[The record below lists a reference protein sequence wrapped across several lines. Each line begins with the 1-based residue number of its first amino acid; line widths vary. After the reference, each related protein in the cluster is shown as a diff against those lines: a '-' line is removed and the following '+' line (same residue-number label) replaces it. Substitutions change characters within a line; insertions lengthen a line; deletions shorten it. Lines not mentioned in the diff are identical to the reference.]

1 MTQRT
6 MFTHLQRMNLR
17 RIQVL
22 VKHLR
27 MSSSSS
33 SEPDVLLE
41 TINGKGVITLNRPKA
56 LNSLDLSMIRKIYPQ
71 LKEWDADSSTSLVII
86 KGAGEKA
93 FCAGGDI
100 KAVTDA
106 GRVGDKYSADFF
118 REEYI
123 LNHKIGTMKK
133 PFIALVHGISM
144 GGGVGLSIHGKYRVA
159 TEKTLFAMPETGIG
173 LFPDVGGGYA
183 LPRMQGQLG
192 IFLALTG
199 FRLRGRDVQLSGY
212 ATHFVESSQV
222 KDLEQ
227 TLLNMKDPSAADI
240 DEVIN
245 TFHEKCQLDKDKPFV
260 LQPHQEQINRLF
272 AGETMEDICEA
283 LKKDGSEWAVKQL
296 EIIQKMSPTSLKV
309 SLRVMREG
317 AKLSLPADLKME
329 YRVSQGCIRGK
340 DFYEGVRALLV
351 DKDGNP
357 KWNPATLE
365 EVTSEIVDDHFRP
378 LDNDLEL

>member
-133 PFIALVHGISM
+133 PYIALVHGISM

-227 TLLNMKDPSAADI
+227 TLLNLKDPSAADI

-272 AGETMEDICEA
+272 AGETMEEICEA

-357 KWNPATLE
+357 KWNPPTLE
-365 EVTSEIVDDHFRP
+365 EVTSEIVDEHFRP

>member
-56 LNSLDLSMIRKIYPQ
+56 LNSLNLSMIRKIYPQ

-133 PFIALVHGISM
+133 PYIALVHGISM

-227 TLLNMKDPSAADI
+227 TLLNMKDPSATDI

-296 EIIQKMSPTSLKV
+296 EIIRKMSPTSLKV

-365 EVTSEIVDDHFRP
+365 EVTSEIVDEHFQP